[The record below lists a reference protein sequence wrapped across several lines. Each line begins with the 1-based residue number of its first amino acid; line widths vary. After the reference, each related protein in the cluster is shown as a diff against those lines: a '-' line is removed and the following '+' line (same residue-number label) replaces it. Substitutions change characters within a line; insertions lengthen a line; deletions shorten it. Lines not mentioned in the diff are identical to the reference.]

1 MRALGTVVR
10 GAHTILSAL
19 GHVWFPPHCLLSG
32 RYLGT
37 EPQLI
42 HGIADAELLHH
53 PPAPSSTELAVLL
66 LRHFPPDDLALSAVH
81 ALWAVG
87 TGTTIDN
94 AIYAVKYKGRTTL
107 ARDLGAWL
115 ARHPELE
122 DLSPEALLLG
132 VPIHSA
138 RRRERGYNQA
148 ELIAGGWSAA
158 SSRPLLHARAVV
170 RQRYTPTQTSQN
182 EHQRLRNMAGAFVV
196 PDPVVVRG
204 RHIVLVDDVLTT
216 GATLNACAMALLEAG
231 AVRVEAATL
240 CAAV

>member
-10 GAHTILSAL
+10 GAHDILSAL

-42 HGIADAELLHH
+42 RGIADSELLHH

-66 LRHFPPDDLALSAVH
+66 LRHFAPDDLALSAVH

-94 AIYAVKYKGRTTL
+94 AIYAVKYKGRTRL

-122 DLSPEALLLG
+122 NLPPDAHM
-132 VPIHSA
+132 PIHA
-138 RRRERGYNQA
+138 GRRRERGYNQA
-148 ELIAGGWSAA
+148 ELIAQGWSVA
-158 SSRPLLHARAVV
+158 SSRPLLPPDAVI

-182 EHQRLRNMAGAFVV
+182 EHQRLRNMEGAFVV
-196 PDPVVVRG
+196 PKPELVRG

-216 GATLNACAMALLEAG
+216 GATLNTCAMALLEAG

>member
-10 GAHTILSAL
+10 GAHEILSAL

-37 EPQLI
+37 EPQLVR
-42 HGIADAELLHH
+42 GIADAELLHH
-53 PPAPSSTELAVLL
+53 PPAPSSTDLGVLL
-66 LRHFPPDDLALSAVH
+66 LRHFAPDDLALSAVH

-94 AIYAVKYKGRTTL
+94 AIYAVKYKGRTRL
-107 ARDLGAWL
+107 ARDLGSWL

-122 DLSPEALLLG
+122 ELPRDVVLLG

-138 RRRERGYNQA
+138 RWRERGYNQA
-148 ELIAGGWSAA
+148 ELIAQGWAEA
-158 SSRPLLHARAVV
+158 SSRPLLPPDVVV

-182 EHQRLRNMAGAFVV
+182 ERQRLKNVEGAFVV
-196 PDPVVVRG
+196 QDPAQVRG
-204 RHIVLVDDVLTT
+204 RRIVLVDDVLTT
-216 GATLNACAMALLEAG
+216 GATLNTCAMALLEAG
-231 AVRVEAATL
+231 AIRVEAATL